1 MGGDP
6 SFSWTRPSPL
16 PRTEAIGGLHGLK
29 DACTP
34 TQLKLRNE
42 AFEKAEQFIN
52 AGPVDGA
59 PVVRTFRNRN
69 LPRAHKDARVDVE
82 VLLGTA
88 FV

>member
-6 SFSWTRPSPL
+6 SFSWSRPAPL
-16 PRTEAIGGLHGLK
+16 PRTEAIGGLHELR

-34 TQLKLRNE
+34 TQLKLRND
-42 AFEKAEQFIN
+42 AFDKAEQFIN
-52 AGPVDGA
+52 AGPVDAA
-59 PVVRTFRNRN
+59 PMVRSFRNRN

-82 VLLGTA
+82 VWQGTA